1 MRAGGCTVQQAL
13 TPEAAYI
20 VKQAVSL
27 ARRRGHAQV
36 TPLHVANAMLS
47 STSSLL
53 RAACLQSRSHP
64 LQCKALELCFNV
76 ALNRLP
82 ASSSSAPMLGPHHH
96 HQPPSLSNALVAAF
110 KRAQAHQR
118 RGSIE
123 TQQQPL
129 LAVKIELEQLILS
142 ILDDPSVS
150 RVMREAGFFS
160 TQVKSNVEQAVSLD
174 VSSSPASSNPN
185 PNPNP
190 NPNKPK
196 DNSSSTTITTT
207 TSSSSSLLTASPVRS
222 EDVGA
227 VIQSLVSKR
236 RTSVVVVGE
245 CLTTTEGVV
254 KGVMDRVEKGDVPET
269 LRNLQFITLPLLSF
283 ANMCRDEVEKKIV
296 ELRCV
301 VRACCAGRGVVLYL
315 GDLKWAA
322 EYREKTGRSTSSY
335 TYCPVEHVTMEIG
348 RLVCG
353 GISNINGVGGHE
365 GAAPRFWLMGVA
377 TYQTYMKCR
386 TGQLPLETLWG
397 LQPLIVPAGS
407 LGLSLNYDSN
417 SQNQQMKSK
426 KNGDA
431 ASFWTLVDDGAG
443 DQLNCCTDYSVKFE
457 STDAQ
462 SRANISSTSLPS
474 WLQQYKEES
483 KRSETT
489 TKDQDCNVQM
499 FKWINSTSSHKLH
512 RQHPSEMTIHFT
524 SASLSAS
531 SISSHGHHYSLQGT
545 SHHHQIW
552 PSESMDECLELNSS
566 SFPHGSITIP
576 NNPNSAS
583 SSDTMEMDQHPGK
596 FKELNAENL
605 KTLCNALEKKVSW
618 QKGIIPDIA
627 STILQCRSG
636 MMRRD
641 RTRSMHK
648 EETWLFFQGGDEEG
662 KIRIARE
669 LASLVFGSS
678 SNLVTISLS
687 SFSSTRSG
695 SSDDLRNKRS
705 RSQESHSYL
714 EKFFDSVRHYPHRV
728 FLLEDIEQVDY
739 NSQMG
744 IKAAI
749 ETGKVQSSCGDD
761 VCCVSDAIFIL
772 SCVSF
777 DSRSRACSPP
787 VRHKSASEEEKD
799 DDCEKEVVGSSICLD
814 LNLCAGDED
823 DGGDSFLDDVGLLES
838 VDRSCFFQL
847 PEDLRWRKKKFGG
860 IKVRMDQ

>member
-20 VKQAVSL
+20 VKQAVNL

-47 STSSLL
+47 STTSLL
-53 RAACLQSRSHP
+53 RAACLQSKSHP

-82 ASSSSAPMLGPHHH
+82 ASSSSGPMLGPHHH

-129 LAVKIELEQLILS
+129 LAVKIELEQLIIS

-150 RVMREAGFFS
+150 RVMREAGFSS

-174 VSSSPASSNPN
+174 VSSSPTSS
-185 PNPNP
+185 NPNP

-196 DNSSSTTITTT
+196 DISSSTTITATT
-207 TSSSSSLLTASPVRS
+207 TTSSSSSSLLTASAVRS

-236 RTSVVVVGE
+236 RTSVVIVGE
-245 CLTTTEGVV
+245 CLTITEGVV
-254 KGVMDRVEKGDVPET
+254 RGVMDRVEKEDVPET
-269 LRNLQFITLPLLSF
+269 LRNLQFITLPLFSF
-283 ANMCRDEVEKKIV
+283 ANMCRDEVEKKMV
-296 ELRCV
+296 ELQCV

-322 EYREKTGRSTSSY
+322 EYREKSGRSTTSSY

-353 GISNINGVGGHE
+353 GINNINGVAGGHE
-365 GAAPRFWLMGVA
+365 GVAAPRFWLMGIA

-386 TGQLPLETLWG
+386 AGQLPLETLWG

-407 LGLSLNYDSN
+407 LGLSLNYDSCN
-417 SQNQQMKSK
+417 SQNQQMMKSK

-457 STDAQ
+457 STDSQ
-462 SRANISSTSLPS
+462 SRSRSRSRANISSTSLPS

-489 TKDQDCNVQM
+489 TTTTTNDQDCNNVQV
-499 FKWINSTSSHKLH
+499 FKWINSTSSSHKLH
-512 RQHPSEMTIHFT
+512 RQHPSEMTIHFA
-524 SASLSAS
+524 SASLSSS
-531 SISSHGHHYSLQGT
+531 SISSHGHHYGLQKNN
-545 SHHHQIW
+545 HHHQIW
-552 PSESMDECLELNSS
+552 SSEAMDECLELNSS
-566 SFPHGSITIP
+566 SFPHASITIP

-583 SSDTMEMDQHPGK
+583 SSDTMEMDQLPGK

-641 RTRSMHK
+641 RSRMHK

-678 SNLVTISLS
+678 TNLVTISLS
-687 SFSSTRSG
+687 NFSSTRSG

-714 EKFFDSVRHYPHRV
+714 EKFFDSVRRNPHRV

-744 IKAAI
+744 IKTAI

-761 VCCVSDAIFIL
+761 VCVSDAIVIL

-787 VRHKSASEEEKD
+787 VRHKSESEEEKD
-799 DDCEKEVVGSSICLD
+799 DDCEKDVVGSSICLD
-814 LNLCAGDED
+814 LNLCAGDEE

-847 PEDLRWRKKKFGG
+847 PEDL
-860 IKVRMDQ
+860 